1 MWVGKGTSVRG
12 KGAEKGRGEVGWLV
26 GVVVVV
32 QGSSAARPKHM
43 LSCRCVLWR
52 EKEQQHTYGDI
63 RAACINDTGCADDV
77 DVLVVVDLALADGVC
92 KSALGARRDGVG
104 ETVERALG
112 DKVANRNS

>member
-77 DVLVVVDLALADGVC
+77 DVLVVFDLALADWVC
-92 KSALGARRDGVG
+92 ESALGARRDGVG
-104 ETVERALG
+104 EAVE
-112 DKVANRNS
+112 